1 MQVKG
6 DKMFLNG
13 VKTYV
18 ISKGKKARV
27 GLEKL
32 TNKKGL
38 LKFFKTHVDIVI
50 NN

>member
-1 MQVKG
+1 MQVKE
-6 DKMFLNG
+6 DKMFLNS